1 MFYHKLPLT
10 KHINSA
16 NMNYPE
22 QLYYTTGHQWISF
35 EQDHALIGITD
46 FAQKELADIVVVA
59 IPYLNKKV
67 ERERFV
73 GSIEGAKTVLDLF
86 MPITGIIVEINPDML
101 KNPGSVNK
109 APYHTWLIKIE
120 AATSDNGKP
129 LLTADEYK
137 AFIWQLNKTKTNA

>member
-1 MFYHKLPLT
+1 
-10 KHINSA
+10 
-16 NMNYPE
+16 MNYPE
-22 QLYYTTGHQWISF
+22 QLYYTTGHQWIRF
-35 EQDHALIGITD
+35 EAQYAFVGITD
-46 FAQKELADIVVVA
+46 FAQKELADIVVLA
-59 IPYLNKKV
+59 IPNLNKTV

-86 MPITGIIVEINPDML
+86 MPVTGIIVEINPDMF
-101 KNPGSVNK
+101 KDPGLVNR

-137 AFIWQLNKTKTNA
+137 AFIRQLNKTKTNA